1 MSDNDSPHGSSDG
14 LGRWLLGGLLAGAV
28 ILGLLI
34 AAYAVG
40 YHRGKDHRAA
50 APPPPVTTTT
60 QATTTSQVTTT
71 TAATT
76 TKTGGAATPTP
87 ALVAHGKAL
96 FTRDSCSGCHSLSG
110 ATGAGPALNGLAG
123 TTVTLDNGQTATADD
138 AYLER
143 SVTDPD
149 AQIAKGFQKGIMSGA
164 IANFGLDKKP
174 DDVRALVAY
183 IKSQK

>member
-1 MSDNDSPHGSSDG
+1 MSDADLPHGAQDG

-34 AAYAVG
+34 AAYAIG
-40 YHRGKDHRAA
+40 FHRGKNTRSSLT
-50 APPPPVTTTT
+50 PT
-60 QATTTSQVTTT
+60 ATQVTTT

-76 TKTGGAATPTP
+76 TASTPTTPPGGLGPVASTP
-87 ALVAHGKAL
+87 ALVARGKQL
-96 FTRDSCSGCHSLSG
+96 FTSDTCSGCHSLSG
-110 ATGAGPALNGLAG
+110 ARGAGPALNGLAG
-123 TTVTLDNGQTATADD
+123 TTVMLDNGQTVTADD

-143 SVTDPD
+143 SITDPD
-149 AQIAKGFQKGIMSGA
+149 AQIAKGFQRGIMSGA
-164 IANFGLDKKP
+164 VAGLHFADKP

>member
-1 MSDNDSPHGSSDG
+1 MSDNDSSHGSSDG
-14 LGRWLLGGLLAGAV
+14 LGRWLLGGLLAGAA
-28 ILGLLI
+28 ILGLMI

-50 APPPPVTTTT
+50 AAPPPVTATTH
-60 QATTTSQVTTT
+60 ATTTAQAT

-76 TKTGGAATPTP
+76 TTTGGAVTPTP

-96 FTRDSCSGCHSLSG
+96 FTSDSCSGCHSLSG
-110 ATGAGPALNGLAG
+110 APGAGPALNGLAG
-123 TTVTLDNGQTATADD
+123 TTVTLDNGQAATADD

-143 SVTDPD
+143 SITDPD

-183 IKSQK
+183 IKSHK